1 MKSVSPEPCDHAALP
16 HALGQMLQRI
26 PSLCDQLTGVITR
39 GEHGAVLDC
48 EGLALAAQSP
58 ALQPSER
65 ALCEVVGQ
73 LLGGSTL
80 PSRSIGAAWHE
91 LPPAW
96 QVLVAEA
103 LTISAHDR
111 LVEHTATLQAQGMAV
126 PMPLPA
132 TGDAIRIKLGHAQPA
147 PADDPLGRTEL
158 GFRLGLSPQQ
168 LWDRGRGLCKF
179 KADKAMAAGLCLL
192 AHDGVTVMVGAVT
205 GLQRFGTRLALT
217 GYPLPHHPLI
227 NRPDPLHNN
236 SRNPVTYG
244 TVNTSDPQYPL

>member
-1 MKSVSPEPCDHAALP
+1 MKSASPEPSTHAALS
-16 HALGQMLQRI
+16 HALGQMLQCL
-26 PSLCDQLTGVITR
+26 PSLCDQLTGVVTR
-39 GEHGAVLDC
+39 GEHGVVLDR
-48 EGLALAAQSP
+48 EGLILAAQSP

-65 ALCEVVGQ
+65 ALCDVVSQ
-73 LLGGSTL
+73 LLGGST
-80 PSRSIGAAWHE
+80 PPPRSVGAAWHQ

-103 LTISAHDR
+103 LTTAAHER
-111 LVEHTATLQAQGMAV
+111 LIEHTAALQAQGMAV
-126 PMPLPA
+126 PTPLPT
-132 TGDAIRIKLGHAQPA
+132 TGEAVRIKLGQAQPA

-179 KADKAMAAGLCLL
+179 KADKAMSAGLCLL

-205 GLQRFGTRLALT
+205 GLQRFGSRLALT

-227 NRPDPLHNN
+227 NKPDPLDNK

-244 TVNTSDPQYPL
+244 VLTSAEQTY